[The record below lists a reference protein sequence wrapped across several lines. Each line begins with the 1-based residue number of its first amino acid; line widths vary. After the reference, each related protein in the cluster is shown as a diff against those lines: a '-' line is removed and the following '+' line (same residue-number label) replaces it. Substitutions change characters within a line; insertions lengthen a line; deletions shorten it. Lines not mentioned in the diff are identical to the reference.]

1 METTV
6 NNFDFSTIERLM
18 GLMLEDHS
26 DASLNKLK
34 IELNKFFIK
43 SVCRS
48 VIYTINT
55 DNLFFGMRVYP
66 TFNGDDMIGIMG
78 DQDSRIAL
86 GYFLELDS
94 KLFDP
99 MPMLDEKE
107 LTAILLHEI
116 GHIAYDTDTIDEVRK
131 QINMYFTKSDES
143 FNLRSN
149 RSYREVLAYAMKDSV
164 SKIGSI
170 FSKIGNNEF
179 VSDSFIISCGYGP
192 YLQSAVQK
200 ISSSNIFLNKSV
212 DDRLLTMSWVLRLN
226 SEFNIRRLPAIHTLT
241 KAKMMT
247 ASELEKRELKYAANI
262 LNNMNEPVHEGVLDN
277 VKARFS
283 KKFADFKAKGVRS
296 IKNDVYE
303 LNLRMR
309 CAETEND
316 LLYIIRTLNSD
327 IAILRDYLTEDISD
341 EEREEIYKVLQDMY
355 DIREQ
360 AAKNKE
366 IRSNYDSLIQVVY
379 PDL

>member
-1 METTV
+1 MEKTAIE
-6 NNFDFSTIERLM
+6 FDFSTIERLM

-26 DASLNKLK
+26 DTSLNTLKL
-34 IELNKFFIK
+34 ELNKFFVK

-48 VIYTINT
+48 ITYTNNT
-55 DNLFFGMRVYP
+55 DNLFFGMKVYP
-66 TFNGDDMIGIMG
+66 IFNGDDMIGIMG
-78 DQDSRIAL
+78 DQDSVIAS

-99 MPMLDEKE
+99 MLMLDEKE

-116 GHIAYDTDTIDEVRK
+116 AYIAYDTETIDEVRK
-131 QINMYFTKSDES
+131 QINMYFIRSNES
-143 FNLRSN
+143 FNLKSN
-149 RSYREVLAYAMKDSV
+149 KSYRELLAYAMKDSV

-170 FSKIGNNEF
+170 FSTIGSNDF
-179 VSDSFIISCGYGP
+179 ITDSFIMSYGYGP
-192 YLQSAVQK
+192 YLQSAIQK
-200 ISSSNIFLNKSV
+200 ISRSSNFV
-212 DDRLLTMSWVLRLN
+212 DKFVDNRLITMAWVLRLN
-226 SEFNIRRLPAIHTLT
+226 SEFTIRSLPAIHTLT
-241 KAKMMT
+241 KIKDMT
-247 ASELEKRELKYAANI
+247 ASELEKREIKYAINI

-277 VKARFS
+277 IKARFS
-283 KKFADFKAKGVRS
+283 KKFADFKSKGIRA

-360 AAKNKE
+360 AAKNKGV
-366 IRSNYDSLIQVVY
+366 RSNYDSLIQVVY
-379 PDL
+379 PDI

>member
-34 IELNKFFIK
+34 IELNKFFIR

-48 VIYTINT
+48 VIYTNNT
-55 DNLFFGMRVYP
+55 DNLFFGMKVFP
-66 TFNGDDMIGIMG
+66 TFSGDDMVGIMG
-78 DQDSRIAL
+78 DQDSRLAL

-99 MPMLDEKE
+99 MLMLDEKE

-116 GHIAYDTDTIDEVRK
+116 AHIAYDTDTIDEVRK
-131 QINMYFTKSDES
+131 QINMYFTKTDES

-149 RSYREVLAYAMKDSV
+149 RSYREILAYAMKDSV

-179 VSDSFIISCGYGP
+179 ITDSFIMSCGYAP

-200 ISSSNIFLNKSV
+200 ISASNVFLNKSV

-226 SEFNIRRLPAIHTLT
+226 SEFSIRRLPAIHTLT

-262 LNNMNEPVHEGVLDN
+262 LNNMNEPVTESVLDN
-277 VKARFS
+277 IKARFS
-283 KKFADFKAKGVRS
+283 KKFADFKAKGIRS

-379 PDL
+379 PSV